1 LISPFLGSISVQYQ
15 GEAINYLDDKF
26 TAASFTEINN
36 DHLKSAL
43 LISNGDYD
51 DNDIRRI
58 NKLEFND
65 ERVFYRD
72 AGDEYLANENVLDFE
87 KVNFINFMQP
97 LGQLMD
103 SLADEETSD
112 TAQLESNLISGH
124 NEINFDVL
132 EKVLTENK
140 VAVLKCDFA
149 KNLNVKN
156 ISDIIAVLKV
166 MDQFHK
172 DIYLKNNKLIFGYFG
187 AQYPSYGYDS
197 NYSFERYVNTIF
209 FESSYLLKF
218 GEIFYG
224 NSKDEPSLYSISNLA
239 RIDVANLKS
248 SYWKSPFIW
257 AGKTTL
263 IKTILGEYEKDSGLV
278 QFLDTNNRE
287 LHSDRIAFLPDQ
299 SSYPGDLSVG
309 EYVKYFL
316 MLKNIK
322 FDRKIFSA
330 FEKEFK
336 LENVYRKKFNML
348 SSGSV
353 KKVLLIASLMSNA
366 DIYFLDEPTA
376 NMDVNSRK
384 EFNDIM
390 RFMIGKGKTIILI
403 SHTLE
408 ELDLIAKRVILI
420 SDGNK
425 VFDDTLSPNQ
435 RSREVYEKFT
445 NNKNNGTEGVKKIIN
460 SIKP

>member
-1 LISPFLGSISVQYQ
+1 MKI
-15 GEAINYLDDKF
+15 
-26 TAASFTEINN
+26 
-36 DHLKSAL
+36 
-43 LISNGDYD
+43 
-51 DNDIRRI
+51 
-58 NKLEFND
+58 
-65 ERVFYRD
+65 
-72 AGDEYLANENVLDFE
+72 
-87 KVNFINFMQP
+87 
-97 LGQLMD
+97 LM
-103 SLADEETSD
+103 
-112 TAQLESNLISGH
+112 
-124 NEINFDVL
+124 V
-132 EKVLTENK
+132 
-140 VAVLKCDFA
+140 
-149 KNLNVKN
+149 KNLTKKFKGDVGIKN
-156 ISDIIAVLKV
+156 ISFDV
-166 MDQFHK
+166 
-172 DIYLKNNKLIFGYFG
+172 
-187 AQYPSYGYDS
+187 
-197 NYSFERYVNTIF
+197 ER
-209 FESSYLLKF
+209 
-218 GEIFYG
+218 GEI
-224 NSKDEPSLYSISNLA
+224 
-239 RIDVANLKS
+239 VALVGDNG
-248 SYWKSPFIW
+248 

-403 SHTLE
+403 SHMLE